1 MFSDFATVS
10 NFQML
15 PSPDRRK
22 AARSS
27 EIRLRIKRTLNRT
40 AA

>member
-1 MFSDFATVS
+1 MFSDYATVS

-15 PSPDRRK
+15 PSPDRRHV
-22 AARSS
+22 ARASD
-27 EIRLRIKRTLNRT
+27 IRLRIKRSLNRK